1 MPEADNIGTLSV
13 DVTAATDPALKS
25 LEALEARLEELA
37 NTTTT
42 LKVDLTDIER
52 IADVVIAADAALK
65 RLAKEGKEQSLTLE
79 LKQNVTY
86 TADTKAIESA
96 LKELVAKPYQVNFTI
111 GNLDEIK
118 GQLTGLVIP
127 FKGVLESIDAGD
139 ATREVHI
146 RGTSGSDSGGG
157 SAQQSQARDL
167 ISEHLT
173 DQTIAAAADE
183 LHDFLGPHASRLD
196 LANLRRIADRN
207 RVAASGLG
215 AVPASES
222 GVVPPRPPNTTPP
235 PTVFGP
241 LDSGAWLRIRFDMVN
256 PYAVRFAA
264 DHAADLVTVITDETA
279 QTINQVVER
288 STAGDWDV
296 FETSNRIRDVVGLNE
311 RWRNAV
317 LNRYQGMI
325 DRGAEPAFASRIAHT
340 YAEQLRTKRAMMI
353 ARTETMRAANQGRL
367 ASYNAAAEAGLISVN
382 AEKEWITA
390 PQGAEVS
397 VEGKGPAKGTKIVSG
412 PCAACAPMNGRKV
425 AGINQKFLLPN
436 GRAVLTPPAHP
447 HCRCTHLVLTPPPPV
462 QTTPQPD
469 VEIVRPW

>member
-1 MPEADNIGTLSV
+1 VTFTKRAAISSRVFGGRSLTGATGT
-13 DVTAATDPALKS
+13 AI
-25 LEALEARLEELA
+25 ARLRGAESISPFATVLTPAMTTFATILTGIWRSLGTQAANQFLSSVLSENNLA
-37 NTTTT
+37 
-42 LKVDLTDIER
+42 DLPI
-52 IADVVIAADAALK
+52 
-65 RLAKEGKEQSLTLE
+65 SLTRT
-79 LKQNVTY
+79 V
-86 TADTKAIESA
+86 D
-96 LKELVAKPYQVNFTI
+96 
-111 GNLDEIK
+111 
-118 GQLTGLVIP
+118 P
-127 FKGVLESIDAGD
+127 F
-139 ATREVHI
+139 
-146 RGTSGSDSGGG
+146 
-157 SAQQSQARDL
+157 DL